1 MKKKILNVIS
11 IILLVLMLFI
21 LTGCGNEKTNNN
33 ESNPKQEIQQEQ
45 KAKETNLIPR
55 YDQEKHLYGYVDENE
70 NWVIEAKFEKVE
82 EFSNGYARV
91 LLSRRK
97 YTFIDQKGVQITS
110 DVFYSA
116 DDFST
121 NGFALV
127 QKEED
132 GNYGYINSKG
142 TLVIDYK
149 YSKAESFSTNG
160 LALVKENE
168 NSKYGYINDKGEYS
182 IQAVYDEAQS
192 FTNDGYAGAMLNGT
206 VGVIDKDGNFL
217 FETTNY
223 NFAWAMENTNLV
235 KVGQGVAYWKIK
247 GTNHGLGGTLGITDL
262 KGNVITELKYLS
274 IDDYI
279 NNYAVVKDKNNKY
292 GLIDNN
298 GQEVIECKYDTL
310 KYNEDEKLYAVTVGE
325 EKYYI
330 NTSDERIKDW

>member
-1 MKKKILNVIS
+1 M
-11 IILLVLMLFI
+11 
-21 LTGCGNEKTNNN
+21 
-33 ESNPKQEIQQEQ
+33 
-45 KAKETNLIPR
+45 
-55 YDQEKHLYGYVDENE
+55 
-70 NWVIEAKFEKVE
+70 
-82 EFSNGYARV
+82 
-91 LLSRRK
+91 
-97 YTFIDQKGVQITS
+97 
-110 DVFYSA
+110 
-116 DDFST
+116 
-121 NGFALV
+121 

-132 GNYGYINSKG
+132 GNYGYINNKG
-142 TLVIDYK
+142 SLVIDYK
-149 YSKAESFSTNG
+149 YNEAESFSRNG

-192 FTNDGYAGAMLNGT
+192 FTAEGYAGAMLNGT
-206 VGVIDKDGNFL
+206 VGVIDKDGKFL

-247 GTNHGLGGTLGITDL
+247 GTNHGFGGSFGITDL
-262 KGNVITELKYLS
+262 KGNIISEVKYLS

-279 NNYAVVKDKNNKY
+279 NNYAIVKDKNNKY

-310 KYNEDEKLYAVTVGE
+310 KYNEDEKLYAVTAGE

-330 NTSDERIKDW
+330 NARDERIKEW